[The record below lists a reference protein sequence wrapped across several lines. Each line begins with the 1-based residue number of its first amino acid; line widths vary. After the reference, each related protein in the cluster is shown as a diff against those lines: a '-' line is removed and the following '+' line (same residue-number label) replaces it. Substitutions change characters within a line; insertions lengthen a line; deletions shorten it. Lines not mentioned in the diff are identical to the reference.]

1 MALSKYGFVIKSRSN
16 PASIV
21 DLPNPSGP
29 LSKAI
34 PSSAIES
41 VNAAVREVVIERQV
55 PNAKR
60 WKCQHYSDK
69 EKAEIAKR
77 AIDHGITDTVHHYA
91 FLYLERSEI
100 PISSVATWKAWYLKE
115 LKIRIRES
123 QGEHQG
129 ESKQDAVITELPNK
143 KRGCP
148 MLLGKDLDNYV
159 MTYINHLTFQRSCI
173 QCCHCYGGRLWNGP
187 VLW

>member
-41 VNAAVREVVIERQV
+41 ANAAVREVVIERQA

-60 WKCQHYSDK
+60 GKYQHYSDK

-77 AIDHGITDTVHHYA
+77 AIDHGITDTVRHYA
-91 FLYLERSEI
+91 SLYPERSEI
-100 PISSVATWKAWYLKE
+100 PISSVATWKARYLKE
-115 LKIRIRES
+115 LKIRVRES

-187 VLW
+187 VL